1 MYKIYKI
8 VCDKTDKVYI
18 GRTKQT
24 LAQRFTQHK
33 SEIKK
38 LLKKGYN
45 LSKLQWD
52 MIDYGGRIFS
62 HRIY

>member
-1 MYKIYKI
+1 MIMYKIYKI

-45 LSKLQWD
+45 LSKL
-52 MIDYGGRIFS
+52 
-62 HRIY
+62 